1 MSKTQKIRIIGVV
14 FLLFIFFL
22 IYKNNLKEAPVS
34 TKEQK
39 EIPNTITCDS
49 NKEQSF
55 SLKIDFSGR
64 VNSVNKI
71 NILSEVNGVSEVLN
85 ARFEVGER
93 FKKGEVLLKIK
104 DDDVNLELKSMK
116 SQFLSLL
123 IKILPDIKMDFPS
136 FGTKLQSY
144 INNFRIEGKMDNLP
158 KFGSIKQRN
167 FLSSRNIL
175 SNYYSIKSLEKKIDK
190 FKIRA
195 PFDGIVTK
203 ALIDPGSN
211 VIVGQP
217 LGEFINPDIYEIST
231 SVGIQE
237 AGLIKIGDQVV
248 FSSDDLSKNFT
259 ASVSRIGSHI
269 NELTQS
275 IDLFIVTN
283 DSNLRDGMY
292 TTGYVITD
300 SISNVYALERSQI
313 MDGDKIYLIE
323 NDSLKIK
330 SVKIIA
336 YQNDKVIINGISDN
350 DCIVSQPYRNY
361 FYDGMYIK

>member
-1 MSKTQKIRIIGVV
+1 MVKTQKFRIIGGVC
-14 FLLFIFFL
+14 LLFVFFL
-22 IYKNNLKEAPVS
+22 VYQNNLKETPESV
-34 TKEQK
+34 KEQK
-39 EIPNTITCDS
+39 ENSNIITCDS
-49 NKEQSF
+49 RKAQNI

-71 NILSEVNGVSEVLN
+71 NIISEVNGISEVLN

-93 FKKGEVLLKIK
+93 FNKGETLLKIK
-104 DDDVNLELKSMK
+104 DDDVELELKSMK
-116 SQFLSLL
+116 SKFLSLL
-123 IKILPDIKMDFPS
+123 IQIIPDVKMDFPS
-136 FGTKLQSY
+136 FGIKLQSY

-158 KFGSIKQRN
+158 KFKSVKQRN

-190 FKIRA
+190 FKIKA
-195 PFDGIVTK
+195 PFGGILTK

-217 LGEFINPDIYEIST
+217 LGEFINPDIYEVST

-237 AGLIKIGDQVV
+237 AGLIKTGNQVV
-248 FSSDDLSKNFT
+248 FSSDDLSKDIT

-275 IDLFIVTN
+275 IDVFIQTN
-283 DSNLRDGMY
+283 DSSLRDGMY
-292 TTGYVITD
+292 TTGYIMTD
-300 SISNVYALERSQI
+300 NISNVYVLERSKI
-313 MDGDKIYLIE
+313 IDGDKIYLIE

-330 SVKIIA
+330 PVNIIA
-336 YQNDKVIINGISDN
+336 YQNDKVIINGISNN
-350 DCIVSQPYRNY
+350 DCIVTQQYRNY
-361 FYDGMYIK
+361 FYDGMHIK